1 MNRILVW
8 DFPTRLFHWLLA
20 VTFTASLSI
29 GLFVSDENP
38 LFAVHGILGLVA
50 GLLVLFRIFWGF
62 WGSKY
67 ARFSSFLF
75 SPLELYSYIRDA
87 LGGKTIRYAGHNP
100 GSGYAA
106 ISMLFLLG
114 GLVATGI
121 LYRWEVF
128 EEVHVFFA
136 YALLAVVSAHVVG
149 VIMHTTKHKEN
160 ITLSMVSGHKD
171 GEANE
176 GIPTARPL
184 AGAVFLLL
192 TCYWLA
198 GLFSNFAPQARQTI
212 LPFIGTTIQLVETED
227 KVKERR
233 GGKHGHHE
241 EDDD

>member
-29 GLFVSDENP
+29 GLFVSDKNP
-38 LFAVHGILGLVA
+38 LFAVHGILGLVT

-75 SPLELYSYIRDA
+75 SPHELYNYIRDA

-106 ISMLFLLG
+106 FVMLFLLG
-114 GLVATGI
+114 GLVATG
-121 LYRWEVF
+121 LLSQREVF
-128 EEVHVFFA
+128 EEAHVFFE
-136 YALLAVVSAHVVG
+136 YAMLAVVSAHLAG
-149 VIMHTTKHKEN
+149 VIVHTAKHEEN
-160 ITLSMVSGHKD
+160 ITFSMVSGYKD
-171 GEANE
+171 GDANE
-176 GIPTARPL
+176 GIHTTRPL
-184 AGAVFLLL
+184 AAAVFMLL
-192 TCYWLA
+192 TCYWIA
-198 GLFSNFAPQARQTI
+198 GLFSNFDPRSRQMI
-212 LPFIGTTIQLVETED
+212 VPLIGTTIQLVEAED
-227 KVKERR
+227 KIKERK